1 MAEWGKAHQAAS
13 KIDHRVPASNPIRLL
28 MMNSTPVD
36 IFGGVEQWMLRSSR
50 GLIGRGHTVHAM
62 GRPDSLF
69 LTRLKKAGIPVHEGC
84 HGMDHSRSQ
93 ASRIIR
99 IARREELEIAIVNF
113 NKELTQVARAKGR
126 SPIRK
131 IIGRSVLPMFDTDPK
146 HRRLYQNHLDGV
158 ITPSRE
164 VRRTLESYPWM
175 AGATVQNIPNGLD
188 LTKVDQY
195 QGGRGPVRQSMGFT
209 ADDFIIGAVG
219 RLEAHKGINHL
230 IAAFGLAARELEY
243 TALIIV
249 GSGSREGELRQQ
261 AASMGAIGERIRF
274 TGYIEDPYQLMT
286 AFDVLVLP
294 STTEYETFGQVLI
307 EAMAF
312 RIPII
317 GSKVGGI
324 PEVITDG
331 SNGFLVP
338 PGDRSQLA
346 DRIVKLARDGGLRRT
361 MAREG
366 RRRVEEFYTE
376 TKMLDRLENY
386 LLSMIRTP

>member
-1 MAEWGKAHQAAS
+1 MAERGNTHPAAS
-13 KIDHRVPASNPIRLL
+13 AVDHRVPASDPIHLL

-36 IFGGVEQWMLRSSR
+36 VFGGVEQWMLSSSR
-50 GLIGRGHTVHAM
+50 GLIERGHIIHAM

-69 LTRLKKAGIPVHEGC
+69 LTRLEKAGIPVHEGC
-84 HGMDHSRSQ
+84 RGMDHSPVQ
-93 ASRIIR
+93 ASRIVR
-99 IARREELEIAIVNF
+99 IARREELKIAIVNF
-113 NKELTQVARAKGR
+113 NKELTHVARARKH

-131 IIGRSVLPMFDTDPK
+131 IISRSVLPMLDTDPK
-146 HRRLYQNHLDGV
+146 HRRLYKEHLDGM

-164 VRRTLESYPWM
+164 VKRMIESYDWM
-175 AGATVQNIPNGLD
+175 AGIAVQNIPNGLD
-188 LTKVDQY
+188 LAKVDQY
-195 QGGRGPVRQSMGFT
+195 QGGRGPVRQSMGYT

-230 IAAFGLAARELEY
+230 IAAFGLAARELEH

-249 GSGSREGELRQQ
+249 GSGSREGELRHQ
-261 AASMGAIGERIRF
+261 AASMGAVGKRIRF
-274 TGYIEDPYQLMT
+274 TGYIEDAYQLMT
-286 AFDVLVLP
+286 TFDALALP

-312 RIPII
+312 RIPVI

-338 PGDRSQLA
+338 PGDRTQLA
-346 DRIVKLARDGGLRRT
+346 DTIVKLARDGSLRRA

-376 TKMLDRLENY
+376 SMMLDRLENY
-386 LLSMIRTP
+386 LLNLVRTP